1 MSISVSCGIG
11 AGSDQA
17 SPQDGLENTGG
28 CGQKSVVYIK
38 DYMKLPLSEIQAATS
53 DFSKENLLD
62 EFGHVYKGQ
71 LNDGQLIAAK
81 LRKETNSQGHSEFFN
96 EVQVLSFARH
106 RNIVAL
112 LGYCCEETYNILV
125 YEYICNRSLEW
136 HLFDQSASV
145 LEWHK
150 RHAIAMGIAKGLRLL
165 HEECCAG
172 PIIHLDLHPSN
183 ILLIHDFVPMLGDF
197 GLAKWNV
204 GNSLIRTSILGQSGY
219 FAPEYAE
226 YGIASV
232 KTDVFRFGVL
242 LFQLISGR
250 EVFFDDHGQQCIH
263 ILQWVFFLV
272 VRLIDSENEHIR
284 DLSQQF
290 ITPFAK

>member
-1 MSISVSCGIG
+1 MYPLPEPPRCSPALPDIPQSRGLNSLDPGQPRWEQGGVAAAAARSSWVYSSHLFTGQCIDAYISSQHDTSKRPVWCI
-11 AGSDQA
+11 
-17 SPQDGLENTGG
+17 G

-136 HLFDQSASV
+136 HLFGESS
-145 LEWHK
+145 
-150 RHAIAMGIAKGLRLL
+150 
-165 HEECCAG
+165 
-172 PIIHLDLHPSN
+172 S
-183 ILLIHDFVPMLGDF
+183 
-197 GLAKWNV
+197 
-204 GNSLIRTSILGQSGY
+204 
-219 FAPEYAE
+219 
-226 YGIASV
+226 
-232 KTDVFRFGVL
+232 
-242 LFQLISGR
+242 
-250 EVFFDDHGQQCIH
+250 
-263 ILQWVFFLV
+263 
-272 VRLIDSENEHIR
+272 
-284 DLSQQF
+284 
-290 ITPFAK
+290 